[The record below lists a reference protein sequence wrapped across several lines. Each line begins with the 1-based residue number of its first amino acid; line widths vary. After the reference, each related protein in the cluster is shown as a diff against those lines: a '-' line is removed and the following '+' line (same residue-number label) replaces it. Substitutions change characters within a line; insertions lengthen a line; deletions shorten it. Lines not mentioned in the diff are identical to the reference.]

1 VRNMVGGNAWINR
14 AAFRVMDAHEFHAIM
29 LTLGAK
35 LVELR
40 VPQRS
45 STLFLFA
52 LHASFG
58 QDTPR
63 AHGGAE
69 AAFRTGVPNSRHLDV
84 RAQAPGESCA
94 TVVRD
99 GETYS
104 MLRGYSVSTW
114 VRSILGANVSDV

>member
-35 LVELR
+35 GVDLR

-45 STLFLFA
+45 LMLFLFA

-63 AHGGAE
+63 GHGVTE
-69 AAFRTGVPNSRHLDV
+69 AAFRARVPNSRHLDV
-84 RAQAPGESCA
+84 GTQAPGESCA

-99 GETYS
+99 SETYS
-104 MLRGYSVSTW
+104 MLRGYSVSPW